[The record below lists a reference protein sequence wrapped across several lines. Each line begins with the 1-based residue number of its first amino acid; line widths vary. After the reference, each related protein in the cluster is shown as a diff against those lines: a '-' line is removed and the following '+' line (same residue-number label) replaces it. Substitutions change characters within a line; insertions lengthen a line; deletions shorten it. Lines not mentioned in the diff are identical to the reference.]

1 MDSLAKAAD
10 CLINWTRHLDRYPKL
25 ITFTYNKKEEFK
37 TIIGG
42 VVSIATYI
50 VLILYAFLMTRIM
63 FEKNDIA
70 NSTSLVVNDI
80 NILNWMT
87 RISLLKFY
95 GGFNSNISISKSY

>member
-10 CLINWTRHLDRYPKL
+10 YLIDWTRHLDRYPKM

-50 VLILYAFLMTRIM
+50 VLILYAYLIIRIM
-63 FEKNDIA
+63 FEKNDTA
-70 NSTSLVVNDI
+70 NSISLVVDDI
-80 NILNWMT
+80 TLLN
-87 RISLLKFY
+87 
-95 GGFNSNISISKSY
+95 